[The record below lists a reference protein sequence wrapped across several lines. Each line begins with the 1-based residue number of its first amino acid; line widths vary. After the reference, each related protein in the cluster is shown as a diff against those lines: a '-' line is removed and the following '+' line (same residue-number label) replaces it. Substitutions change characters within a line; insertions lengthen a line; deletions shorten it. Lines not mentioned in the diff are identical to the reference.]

1 MVATMRKG
9 TKLHRAAIFWLVC
22 SMLSVGASCGRKPS
36 HTSLHID
43 IRATAPAAV
52 PAWLVQLPQPVQGIV
67 AVGYS
72 PLAPP
77 ERSLHLALEN
87 GYENLASASS
97 THVRA
102 DHYEIMEVAGVTRF
116 IFPFESAT
124 EARVAV
130 DEIRERAVAL
140 DTFAVPLS
148 PDARTV
154 RTYVLLGLDN
164 ANVPLSPD
172 AQGFTT
178 FEQGRPKWF
187 HDSPES
193 RDFAH
198 GVGTCGHLRDV
209 ALSWDKVERLARLDL
224 AGKVGVVVEGSLLD
238 RQRERGSKSLSLREQ
253 HVEAIL
259 RSCLVVS
266 RHYDPQLRRFY
277 ALVRMPV
284 EPN

>member
-1 MVATMRKG
+1 MVQSSTCG
-9 TKLHRAAIFWLVC
+9 VNVSIT
-22 SMLSVGASCGRKPS
+22 SCGRKPS

-43 IRATAPAAV
+43 VRATAPAAV
-52 PAWLVQLPQPVQGIV
+52 PAWLVQLPQPVQGVV

-77 ERSLHLALEN
+77 ERSLRLAMEK
-87 GYENLASASS
+87 GYENLASACS
-97 THVRA
+97 TCVRA

-116 IFPFESAT
+116 IFPFESTT
-124 EARVAV
+124 ETRVPV
-130 DEIRERAVAL
+130 DQIRERAVAL
-140 DTFAVPLS
+140 DTFVVPLA

-164 ANVPLSPD
+164 ANVPLSAD
-172 AQGFTT
+172 VRGFTT
-178 FEQGRPKWF
+178 FEQGPPKWF
-187 HDSPES
+187 HDPPES
-193 RDFAH
+193 QDFAY
-198 GVGTCGHLRDV
+198 GVGTSGHLRDV

-224 AGKVGVVVEGSLLD
+224 AGKVGVVVEASLLD
-238 RQRERGSKSLSLREQ
+238 RQRERGSKSLALREH

-259 RSCLVVS
+259 RSCLVLS

-284 EPN
+284 GP